1 MSDQNIGKSKV
12 LVDGK
17 RFKGVGTMI
26 HHYMTTYIENGNTY
40 VESWLQIGRI
50 CFSRKRYILRVFN
63 KYGIQ
68 IKIERC
74 EPEDE

>member
-1 MSDQNIGKSKV
+1 
-12 LVDGK
+12 
-17 RFKGVGTMI
+17 MI

-50 CFSRKRYILRVFN
+50 CFSRKRYILRGFN
-63 KYGIQ
+63 KDGTR